1 MTPAPPARV
10 PLSADDITGPLRQM
24 FPEEWLRQTA
34 RATGLI
40 KRERKI
46 DPVAFFWILV
56 LSYSVQVQRTLVA
69 LKDSYRVQTGHT
81 LSDGSWYERFSPE
94 LVRFL
99 HACVVRGMEQLAA
112 SSHQPLAP
120 RLERFQDILI
130 HDTTVFR
137 LHAKLAK
144 KWPATRTRVPAA
156 GVKVGTL
163 LSVIANGPKRVA
175 IYGERTGEIH
185 TLRVGPW
192 VKDRLL
198 LFDLGFYKFQLF
210 ARIGENGGSF
220 VSRLKDSSDPLLL
233 GSLTVHRGRAVDLA
247 GKRWKEVQPRLR
259 REVLDAQVEL
269 TMTRRAYRGARKK
282 EPLRLRLVAVYNEE
296 ARRYHVYLT
305 NIPPEELTAEEVASL
320 YACRWEI
327 ELVFKEL
334 KSRYALDKVK
344 TTNPQVVEA
353 LIWTAFLT
361 MVVSRRLYTL
371 SWHRLSPEKRPRL
384 TRQRWAKR
392 FVDRAS
398 VLLRGVLKACQIDY
412 DWNLATAFDES
423 EALDPHVNRERLQD
437 RWSA

>member
-1 MTPAPPARV
+1 MTPAPPAAA
-10 PLSADDITGPLRQM
+10 PSSADPFTNPLREI
-24 FPEEWLRQTA
+24 FPEDWLRETA
-34 RATGLI
+34 RTTGFI

-56 LSYSVQVQRTLVA
+56 LSYSIQVQRTLVA
-69 LKDSYRVQTGHT
+69 LKESYRIQTGHT
-81 LSDGSWYERFSPE
+81 FSDGSWYERFSPE

-99 HACVVRGMEQLAA
+99 HACVLRGMEQLAA
-112 SSHQPLAP
+112 TVHQPLAP
-120 RLERFQDILI
+120 RLQRFKDILI

-144 KWPATRTRVPAA
+144 KWPATRTRVLAA
-156 GVKVGTL
+156 GVKIGTL
-163 LSVIANGPKRVA
+163 LSVVANGPKRVA

-210 ARIGENGGSF
+210 ARITENGGSF
-220 VSRLKDSSDPLLL
+220 VSRLKESSDPLLL
-233 GSLTVHRGRAVDLA
+233 GSLTVHRGRAVELA
-247 GKRWKEVQPRLR
+247 GKRWREVEPRLR
-259 REVLDAQVEL
+259 REVLDAEVEL
-269 TMTRRAYRGARKK
+269 TMTRRAYRGRKKK

-320 YACRWEI
+320 YGCRWEI

-334 KSRYALDKVK
+334 KSRYALDKIK
-344 TTNPQVVEA
+344 TTNPQVVEV

-361 MVVSRRLYTL
+361 MVASRRLYSL
-371 SWHRLSPEKRPRL
+371 AWHKLPPEKRPRL
-384 TRQRWAKR
+384 TRLRWAKR
-392 FVDRAS
+392 FVTNSAH
-398 VLLRGVLKACQIDY
+398 LLQALLKAAGIEFGWD
-412 DWNLATAFDES
+412 LAMEFDES